1 MEKYHD
7 IGGKLSHRKGAPNDK
22 EFETFPHSSTAN
34 ELMSRL
40 RATASA
46 FPPRRQR
53 NAPNGTSRAD
63 MERPDL
69 LSKSYLAC
77 LLEAKCLS

>member
-22 EFETFPHSSTAN
+22 EFGDF
-34 ELMSRL
+34 
-40 RATASA
+40 SA
-46 FPPRRQR
+46 LIHRQRTHVAAARNSVGIPPRRQR

-63 MERPDL
+63 MERP
-69 LSKSYLAC
+69 
-77 LLEAKCLS
+77 